1 MTDFLQQLIIG
12 LRLGSVYALVA
23 LGYTMVYG
31 IIRLINFA
39 HGDFIMV
46 GGYTLYF
53 TVPILLHSM
62 GLPAWTSVIAAIVIC
77 ALVGVLVELVAYRP
91 VRRKGTSMSALIT
104 AIAMS
109 LLLEN
114 LAQAIPAMG
123 PNPRVISDEIFSTAP
138 MSLGGVSVN
147 MAAVITI
154 VIAAVVMAALQ
165 IFVQKTKLGRAMRAV
180 SENKEASTLVGI
192 NVNRTIVTTFAI
204 GSGLAAVAALMYC
217 AQYHTVTTTMGSML
231 GLKAFVAAV
240 MGGIGLIPGAMLG
253 GIVVGIIEA
262 LVTAYI
268 SSSLAN
274 AVVFLILIVMLLGQV
289 LPDNTYRRVLVPII
303 WQMCIFILLG
313 TSLNLTLGY
322 LGQLT
327 LGHMGFAGIGA
338 YTAALSSLALE
349 RAGVF
354 EASKAAPG
362 QLILVVLGCCLLGAV
377 FAGLLGLLVGIPAL
391 RLRGDYLAIV
401 TLGFGLIV
409 ENVIANLPF
418 AGGDGLA
425 SGTASSSLYANGLG
439 LSTSLQ
445 AKYVWL
451 VLGITVLC
459 IALMCTFIRSKYG
472 RAIEAIRDDEIAA
485 AASGVNTTYYKILTF
500 VISAFFAGLAGGL
513 YATCFSSLT
522 TASFTFTSASI
533 WNSTFI
539 VVIVVLGGMGSMTGS
554 VLAAVAM
561 YLLNYEIKNGA
572 WVSALPGFVQSL
584 FQFPMLIYALV
595 LLVVIIFRPRGILGT
610 YEFSLDRLLFD
621 GRLAGEKKAKARKGG
636 ADA

>member
-46 GGYTLYF
+46 GGYMLYF

-62 GLPAWTSVIAAIVIC
+62 GLPAWTGVLAAIVIC
-77 ALVGVLVELVAYRP
+77 ALVGVVVELVAYRP

-138 MSLGGVSVN
+138 ISIGGVSVN
-147 MAAVITI
+147 MAAVVTI
-154 VIAAVVMAALQ
+154 IIAAIVMAALQ
-165 IFVQKTKLGRAMRAV
+165 LFVQKTKLGRAMRAV

-274 AVVFLILIVMLLGQV
+274 AVVFLILIVMLLV
-289 LPDNTYRRVLVPII
+289 
-303 WQMCIFILLG
+303 
-313 TSLNLTLGY
+313 
-322 LGQLT
+322 
-327 LGHMGFAGIGA
+327 
-338 YTAALSSLALE
+338 
-349 RAGVF
+349 
-354 EASKAAPG
+354 K
-362 QLILVVLGCCLLGAV
+362 
-377 FAGLLGLLVGIPAL
+377 PA
-391 RLRGDYLAIV
+391 
-401 TLGFGLIV
+401 
-409 ENVIANLPF
+409 
-418 AGGDGLA
+418 
-425 SGTASSSLYANGLG
+425 
-439 LSTSLQ
+439 
-445 AKYVWL
+445 
-451 VLGITVLC
+451 
-459 IALMCTFIRSKYG
+459 
-472 RAIEAIRDDEIAA
+472 
-485 AASGVNTTYYKILTF
+485 
-500 VISAFFAGLAGGL
+500 
-513 YATCFSSLT
+513 
-522 TASFTFTSASI
+522 
-533 WNSTFI
+533 
-539 VVIVVLGGMGSMTGS
+539 
-554 VLAAVAM
+554 
-561 YLLNYEIKNGA
+561 
-572 WVSALPGFVQSL
+572 
-584 FQFPMLIYALV
+584 
-595 LLVVIIFRPRGILGT
+595 GILGKNV
-610 YEFSLDRLLFD
+610 
-621 GRLAGEKKAKARKGG
+621 GEKV
-636 ADA
+636 

>member
-62 GLPAWTSVIAAIVIC
+62 GLPAWTGVLAAIVIC
-77 ALVGVLVELVAYRP
+77 ALVGVVVELVAYRP

-138 MSLGGVSVN
+138 ISIGGD
-147 MAAVITI
+147 MAAVVTI
-154 VIAAVVMAALQ
+154 IIAAVVMAALQ
-165 IFVQKTKLGRAMRAV
+165 LFVQKTKLGRAMRAV

-274 AVVFLILIVMLLGQV
+274 AVVFLILIVMLLV
-289 LPDNTYRRVLVPII
+289 
-303 WQMCIFILLG
+303 
-313 TSLNLTLGY
+313 
-322 LGQLT
+322 
-327 LGHMGFAGIGA
+327 
-338 YTAALSSLALE
+338 
-349 RAGVF
+349 
-354 EASKAAPG
+354 K
-362 QLILVVLGCCLLGAV
+362 
-377 FAGLLGLLVGIPAL
+377 PA
-391 RLRGDYLAIV
+391 
-401 TLGFGLIV
+401 
-409 ENVIANLPF
+409 
-418 AGGDGLA
+418 
-425 SGTASSSLYANGLG
+425 
-439 LSTSLQ
+439 
-445 AKYVWL
+445 
-451 VLGITVLC
+451 
-459 IALMCTFIRSKYG
+459 
-472 RAIEAIRDDEIAA
+472 
-485 AASGVNTTYYKILTF
+485 
-500 VISAFFAGLAGGL
+500 
-513 YATCFSSLT
+513 
-522 TASFTFTSASI
+522 
-533 WNSTFI
+533 
-539 VVIVVLGGMGSMTGS
+539 
-554 VLAAVAM
+554 
-561 YLLNYEIKNGA
+561 
-572 WVSALPGFVQSL
+572 
-584 FQFPMLIYALV
+584 
-595 LLVVIIFRPRGILGT
+595 GILGKNV
-610 YEFSLDRLLFD
+610 
-621 GRLAGEKKAKARKGG
+621 GEKV
-636 ADA
+636 

>member
-62 GLPAWTSVIAAIVIC
+62 GLPAWTGVIAAIVIC

-114 LAQAIPAMG
+114 LAQAVPAMG

-154 VIAAVVMAALQ
+154 VIAAIVMAALQ
-165 IFVQKTKLGRAMRAV
+165 LFVQKTKLGRAMRAV

-204 GSGLAAVAALMYC
+204 GSGLAAIAALMYC
-217 AQYHTVTTTMGSML
+217 AQYHTVTTMGSML

-274 AVVFLILIVMLLGQV
+274 AVVFLILIVMLLV
-289 LPDNTYRRVLVPII
+289 
-303 WQMCIFILLG
+303 
-313 TSLNLTLGY
+313 
-322 LGQLT
+322 
-327 LGHMGFAGIGA
+327 
-338 YTAALSSLALE
+338 
-349 RAGVF
+349 
-354 EASKAAPG
+354 K
-362 QLILVVLGCCLLGAV
+362 
-377 FAGLLGLLVGIPAL
+377 PA
-391 RLRGDYLAIV
+391 
-401 TLGFGLIV
+401 
-409 ENVIANLPF
+409 
-418 AGGDGLA
+418 
-425 SGTASSSLYANGLG
+425 
-439 LSTSLQ
+439 
-445 AKYVWL
+445 
-451 VLGITVLC
+451 
-459 IALMCTFIRSKYG
+459 
-472 RAIEAIRDDEIAA
+472 
-485 AASGVNTTYYKILTF
+485 
-500 VISAFFAGLAGGL
+500 
-513 YATCFSSLT
+513 
-522 TASFTFTSASI
+522 
-533 WNSTFI
+533 
-539 VVIVVLGGMGSMTGS
+539 
-554 VLAAVAM
+554 
-561 YLLNYEIKNGA
+561 
-572 WVSALPGFVQSL
+572 
-584 FQFPMLIYALV
+584 
-595 LLVVIIFRPRGILGT
+595 GILGKNV
-610 YEFSLDRLLFD
+610 
-621 GRLAGEKKAKARKGG
+621 GEKV
-636 ADA
+636 

>member
-62 GLPAWTSVIAAIVIC
+62 GLPAWTGVIAAIVIC

-147 MAAVITI
+147 MAAV
-154 VIAAVVMAALQ
+154 VMAALQ
-165 IFVQKTKLGRAMRAV
+165 VFVQKTKLGRAMRAV

-204 GSGLAAVAALMYC
+204 GSGLAAIAALMYC

-274 AVVFLILIVMLLGQV
+274 AVVFLILIVMLLV
-289 LPDNTYRRVLVPII
+289 
-303 WQMCIFILLG
+303 
-313 TSLNLTLGY
+313 
-322 LGQLT
+322 
-327 LGHMGFAGIGA
+327 
-338 YTAALSSLALE
+338 
-349 RAGVF
+349 
-354 EASKAAPG
+354 K
-362 QLILVVLGCCLLGAV
+362 
-377 FAGLLGLLVGIPAL
+377 PA
-391 RLRGDYLAIV
+391 
-401 TLGFGLIV
+401 
-409 ENVIANLPF
+409 
-418 AGGDGLA
+418 
-425 SGTASSSLYANGLG
+425 
-439 LSTSLQ
+439 
-445 AKYVWL
+445 
-451 VLGITVLC
+451 
-459 IALMCTFIRSKYG
+459 
-472 RAIEAIRDDEIAA
+472 
-485 AASGVNTTYYKILTF
+485 
-500 VISAFFAGLAGGL
+500 
-513 YATCFSSLT
+513 
-522 TASFTFTSASI
+522 
-533 WNSTFI
+533 
-539 VVIVVLGGMGSMTGS
+539 
-554 VLAAVAM
+554 
-561 YLLNYEIKNGA
+561 
-572 WVSALPGFVQSL
+572 
-584 FQFPMLIYALV
+584 
-595 LLVVIIFRPRGILGT
+595 GILGKNV
-610 YEFSLDRLLFD
+610 
-621 GRLAGEKKAKARKGG
+621 GEKV
-636 ADA
+636 

>member
-46 GGYTLYF
+46 GGYTLSF

-62 GLPAWTSVIAAIVIC
+62 GLPAWTGVIAAIVIC

-204 GSGLAAVAALMYC
+204 GSGLAAIAALMYC

-274 AVVFLILIVMLLGQV
+274 AVVFLILIVMLLV
-289 LPDNTYRRVLVPII
+289 
-303 WQMCIFILLG
+303 
-313 TSLNLTLGY
+313 
-322 LGQLT
+322 
-327 LGHMGFAGIGA
+327 
-338 YTAALSSLALE
+338 
-349 RAGVF
+349 
-354 EASKAAPG
+354 K
-362 QLILVVLGCCLLGAV
+362 
-377 FAGLLGLLVGIPAL
+377 PA
-391 RLRGDYLAIV
+391 
-401 TLGFGLIV
+401 
-409 ENVIANLPF
+409 
-418 AGGDGLA
+418 
-425 SGTASSSLYANGLG
+425 
-439 LSTSLQ
+439 
-445 AKYVWL
+445 
-451 VLGITVLC
+451 
-459 IALMCTFIRSKYG
+459 
-472 RAIEAIRDDEIAA
+472 
-485 AASGVNTTYYKILTF
+485 
-500 VISAFFAGLAGGL
+500 
-513 YATCFSSLT
+513 
-522 TASFTFTSASI
+522 
-533 WNSTFI
+533 
-539 VVIVVLGGMGSMTGS
+539 
-554 VLAAVAM
+554 
-561 YLLNYEIKNGA
+561 
-572 WVSALPGFVQSL
+572 
-584 FQFPMLIYALV
+584 
-595 LLVVIIFRPRGILGT
+595 GILGKNV
-610 YEFSLDRLLFD
+610 
-621 GRLAGEKKAKARKGG
+621 GEKV
-636 ADA
+636 

>member
-62 GLPAWTSVIAAIVIC
+62 GLPAWTGVIA
-77 ALVGVLVELVAYRP
+77 
-91 VRRKGTSMSALIT
+91 

-154 VIAAVVMAALQ
+154 VIAAIVMAALQ
-165 IFVQKTKLGRAMRAV
+165 LFVQKTKLGRAMRAV

-204 GSGLAAVAALMYC
+204 GSGLAAIAALMYC

-274 AVVFLILIVMLLGQV
+274 AVVFLILIVMLLV
-289 LPDNTYRRVLVPII
+289 
-303 WQMCIFILLG
+303 
-313 TSLNLTLGY
+313 
-322 LGQLT
+322 
-327 LGHMGFAGIGA
+327 
-338 YTAALSSLALE
+338 
-349 RAGVF
+349 
-354 EASKAAPG
+354 K
-362 QLILVVLGCCLLGAV
+362 
-377 FAGLLGLLVGIPAL
+377 PA
-391 RLRGDYLAIV
+391 
-401 TLGFGLIV
+401 
-409 ENVIANLPF
+409 
-418 AGGDGLA
+418 
-425 SGTASSSLYANGLG
+425 
-439 LSTSLQ
+439 
-445 AKYVWL
+445 
-451 VLGITVLC
+451 
-459 IALMCTFIRSKYG
+459 
-472 RAIEAIRDDEIAA
+472 
-485 AASGVNTTYYKILTF
+485 
-500 VISAFFAGLAGGL
+500 
-513 YATCFSSLT
+513 
-522 TASFTFTSASI
+522 
-533 WNSTFI
+533 
-539 VVIVVLGGMGSMTGS
+539 
-554 VLAAVAM
+554 
-561 YLLNYEIKNGA
+561 
-572 WVSALPGFVQSL
+572 
-584 FQFPMLIYALV
+584 
-595 LLVVIIFRPRGILGT
+595 GILGKNV
-610 YEFSLDRLLFD
+610 
-621 GRLAGEKKAKARKGG
+621 GEKV
-636 ADA
+636 

>member
-62 GLPAWTSVIAAIVIC
+62 GLPAWTGVIAAIVIC

-147 MAAVITI
+147 MAA
-154 VIAAVVMAALQ
+154 LQ

-204 GSGLAAVAALMYC
+204 GSGLTAIAALMYC

-274 AVVFLILIVMLLGQV
+274 AVVFLILIVMLLV
-289 LPDNTYRRVLVPII
+289 
-303 WQMCIFILLG
+303 
-313 TSLNLTLGY
+313 
-322 LGQLT
+322 
-327 LGHMGFAGIGA
+327 
-338 YTAALSSLALE
+338 
-349 RAGVF
+349 
-354 EASKAAPG
+354 K
-362 QLILVVLGCCLLGAV
+362 
-377 FAGLLGLLVGIPAL
+377 PA
-391 RLRGDYLAIV
+391 
-401 TLGFGLIV
+401 
-409 ENVIANLPF
+409 
-418 AGGDGLA
+418 
-425 SGTASSSLYANGLG
+425 
-439 LSTSLQ
+439 
-445 AKYVWL
+445 
-451 VLGITVLC
+451 
-459 IALMCTFIRSKYG
+459 
-472 RAIEAIRDDEIAA
+472 
-485 AASGVNTTYYKILTF
+485 
-500 VISAFFAGLAGGL
+500 
-513 YATCFSSLT
+513 
-522 TASFTFTSASI
+522 
-533 WNSTFI
+533 
-539 VVIVVLGGMGSMTGS
+539 
-554 VLAAVAM
+554 
-561 YLLNYEIKNGA
+561 
-572 WVSALPGFVQSL
+572 
-584 FQFPMLIYALV
+584 
-595 LLVVIIFRPRGILGT
+595 GILGKNV
-610 YEFSLDRLLFD
+610 
-621 GRLAGEKKAKARKGG
+621 GEKV
-636 ADA
+636 

>member
-62 GLPAWTSVIAAIVIC
+62 GLPAWTGVLAAIVIC
-77 ALVGVLVELVAYRP
+77 ALVGVVVELVAYRP

-138 MSLGGVSVN
+138 ISIGGVSVN
-147 MAAVITI
+147 MAAVVTI
-154 VIAAVVMAALQ
+154 IIAAIVMAALQ
-165 IFVQKTKLGRAMRAV
+165 LFVQKTKLGRAMRAV

-217 AQYHTVTTTMGSML
+217 A
-231 GLKAFVAAV
+231 AV

-274 AVVFLILIVMLLGQV
+274 AVVFLILIVMLLV
-289 LPDNTYRRVLVPII
+289 
-303 WQMCIFILLG
+303 
-313 TSLNLTLGY
+313 
-322 LGQLT
+322 
-327 LGHMGFAGIGA
+327 
-338 YTAALSSLALE
+338 
-349 RAGVF
+349 
-354 EASKAAPG
+354 K
-362 QLILVVLGCCLLGAV
+362 
-377 FAGLLGLLVGIPAL
+377 PA
-391 RLRGDYLAIV
+391 
-401 TLGFGLIV
+401 
-409 ENVIANLPF
+409 
-418 AGGDGLA
+418 
-425 SGTASSSLYANGLG
+425 
-439 LSTSLQ
+439 
-445 AKYVWL
+445 
-451 VLGITVLC
+451 
-459 IALMCTFIRSKYG
+459 
-472 RAIEAIRDDEIAA
+472 
-485 AASGVNTTYYKILTF
+485 
-500 VISAFFAGLAGGL
+500 
-513 YATCFSSLT
+513 
-522 TASFTFTSASI
+522 
-533 WNSTFI
+533 
-539 VVIVVLGGMGSMTGS
+539 
-554 VLAAVAM
+554 
-561 YLLNYEIKNGA
+561 
-572 WVSALPGFVQSL
+572 
-584 FQFPMLIYALV
+584 
-595 LLVVIIFRPRGILGT
+595 GILGKNV
-610 YEFSLDRLLFD
+610 
-621 GRLAGEKKAKARKGG
+621 GEKV
-636 ADA
+636 